1 MIGAPYHSACR
12 DILVGG
18 LGNTRLFSLWLGV
31 GVFLFGASAHANPTA
46 RLVYVRSAGATA
58 CPDEEALRTAV
69 AARLGY
75 EPFRHTAPVTIVAR
89 VTRVA
94 GLYRGEVELL
104 DENGI
109 ERGTRALAERTDR
122 CEDVV
127 AAMALTVSIAIDP
140 LSLTRSAPPP
150 DADAN
155 VVNLASTPP
164 PAPTPAPA
172 PPPPPVAEEP
182 REPVTP
188 PTPRTRPFVGTTF
201 IGAFGVEPAASFGLS
216 AFVGLRAKTFS
227 VAVEG
232 RADLATST
240 DVAPAGQVSSNVV
253 LGSFVPCFHAG
264 PAFLCPVVSLGMLSG
279 SSSSIVGPRST
290 STFFASGGARLG
302 VQLDLSGPLALFSAT
317 EVGMPMT
324 RPEFRIDGRTVY
336 TQPAITGSVLLGLL
350 VNL

>member
-1 MIGAPYHSACR
+1 M
-12 DILVGG
+12 
-18 LGNTRLFSLWLGV
+18 GV
-31 GVFLFGASAHANPTA
+31 GVLLFGAKAHANPTA

-58 CPDEEALRTAV
+58 CPDEDALRTAV

-150 DADAN
+150 DANSDVIDFAK
-155 VVNLASTPP
+155 APP
-164 PAPTPAPA
+164 PAPTPP
-172 PPPPPVAEEP
+172 PPQPPPPVAEEP
-182 REPVTP
+182 HEATNSP
-188 PTPRTRPFVGTTF
+188 PPKTRPFVGTTF
-201 IGAFGVEPAASFGLS
+201 IGAFGVEPAASFGMS
-216 AFVGLRAKTFS
+216 AFAGLRATTFS
-227 VAVEG
+227 VAIEG
-232 RADLATST
+232 RADLGTST
-240 DVAPAGQVSSNVV
+240 DVAPEGQISSNVL
-253 LGSFVPCFHAG
+253 LGSIVPCFHAG
-264 PAFLCPVVSLGMLSG
+264 PAFLCPVVSLGVLNG

-290 STFFASGGARLG
+290 STLFASGGARLG
-302 VQLDLSGPLALFSAT
+302 VELNLTGPLALFSAT
-317 EVGMPMT
+317 EVGLPMT
-324 RPEFRIDGRTVY
+324 RPEFRIDRRTVY
-336 TQPAITGSVLLGLL
+336 TQPAITGSVLLGLI